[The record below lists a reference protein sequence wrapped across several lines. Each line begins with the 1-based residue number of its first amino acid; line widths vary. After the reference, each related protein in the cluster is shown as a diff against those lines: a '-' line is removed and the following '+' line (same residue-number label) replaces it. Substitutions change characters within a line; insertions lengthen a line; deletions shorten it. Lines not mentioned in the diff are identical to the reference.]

1 MNYGRKENPTLVI
14 LRCRAIVRLP
24 EPKIKKLGQKDI
36 ECIFLG
42 YVQHSKGYN
51 FLAVEPNLS
60 IEVNTVIE
68 SRDAGL
74 YENRFTSIPSIND
87 KMVEPIRNNN
97 ESGEPNEPFEIRKSK
112 RMRKEKSF
120 EPDFIVYLVE

>member
-1 MNYGRKENPTLVI
+1 
-14 LRCRAIVRLP
+14 
-24 EPKIKKLGQKDI
+24 
-36 ECIFLG
+36 LG
-42 YVQHSKGYN
+42 YAQHSKGYR
-51 FLAVEPNLS
+51 FLVVEPNLS
-60 IEVNTVIE
+60 VEVNTVIE